1 MNLRKDH
8 YPSQPGAV
16 AALGGSLP
24 GGRGNTLTR
33 RIPASFFYEHLSFSF
48 GGATCRWNLTKPF
61 LHLALPV
68 LIQTIVTTFN
78 NGSLGSGIDEER
90 SEMR

>member
-1 MNLRKDH
+1 M
-8 YPSQPGAV
+8 
-16 AALGGSLP
+16 AAASGGVGVETMPSLP
-24 GGRGNTLTR
+24 GGRGKTLTR
-33 RIPASFFYEHLSFSF
+33 HMSESFFYEHLSFSF
-48 GGATCRWNLTKPF
+48 GGVTCRWNPSKLF

>member
-1 MNLRKDH
+1 VNLRKDH
-8 YPSQPGAV
+8 YQFNGVV
-16 AALGGSLP
+16 AASGGSPP

-33 RIPASFFYEHLSFSF
+33 HMSESFFYEHLSFSF
-48 GGATCRWNLTKPF
+48 GGATCRWNLSKPF

-68 LIQTIVTTFN
+68 QIQTIVTTFN

>member
-8 YPSQPGAV
+8 YQFNGVV
-16 AALGGSLP
+16 AASGGSP
-24 GGRGNTLTR
+24 RAVEVTLSR
-33 RIPASFFYEHLSFSF
+33 
-48 GGATCRWNLTKPF
+48 ATCLNPFYTSTFRSPSVGQPAVGTYQNLF

-68 LIQTIVTTFN
+68 QIQTIVTTFN

>member
-8 YPSQPGAV
+8 YRVSRP
-16 AALGGSLP
+16 
-24 GGRGNTLTR
+24 RGPLSPPCVFTMLLWR
-33 RIPASFFYEHLSFSF
+33 LPASAPGVTALNTAYLSSE
-48 GGATCRWNLTKPF
+48 AY
-61 LHLALPV
+61 
-68 LIQTIVTTFN
+68 LIVKTFN